1 MDREKLFSHLEQY
14 YYPKKDILNRL
25 PLGVPL
31 EGFWQELLNRR
42 MGRRTMLP
50 LHATTGET
58 YWYVVTEKM
67 VAASERII
75 EELMANEVPYDP
87 YRTHVSVASLEEV
100 YYTTYVEG
108 AVISMQDAMTF
119 LQGDEEP
126 HDINEQMILNNRQAC
141 SYIAGNLYNPVDEQ
155 FICTLAYI
163 LTERMDNGGDTY
175 RTDDTHE
182 IPFMGREPYTV
193 PPASMIPDKMH
204 ELIRFLQD
212 VSVHPLIKA
221 GVAQAW
227 ILLVRPFDEGNER
240 LARLLSTVILLRAG
254 YSFFGEVSL
263 SSIIARQSY
272 EYYNA
277 TANILRREN
286 GDDLT
291 YFLEYFLNLLVK
303 ALDERKVRLAQR
315 LAREQEAERMMAT
328 QPLATEDER
337 VGVDM
342 PQRAAA
348 VRQESFI
355 PPVAAQAP
363 DGGDI
368 DEDDDMDENMGIS
381 EERNQPSPQP
391 MSLKGG
397 DADGIRERLK
407 EAGFKGNLLPPV
419 VEILEEFL
427 DEDIGYFTRDQLME
441 GLGYTPKQAET
452 VIARLKE
459 IGVITASHRAGK
471 KMVYSFP
478 HVRNKPRSHN
488 GYSRELIGKL
498 QELSRSEVSLK
509 DKRIGGLLLEK
520 LSEGIV
526 SHDDYIQRGW
536 ESKWAS
542 DMRLA
547 EQIGLVAKVSP
558 AEYAICESPEAD
570 YQLLLPAQKAFAAAV
585 YKEFGGEVFSLE
597 MVVATLDYSSSH
609 ASAVLHQFTLLQIL
623 ACRKEDVNRYQFLVT
638 PEQHPECFAA

>member
-42 MGRRTMLP
+42 MGKRTMLP
-50 LHATTGET
+50 LHAPTGEP

-67 VAASERII
+67 VTASERVI
-75 EELMANEVPYDP
+75 EELMANEMPYDP
-87 YRTHVSVASLEEV
+87 YRTNVNVSSLEEV

-108 AVISMQDAMTF
+108 AMISMQDAMTF

-141 SYIAGNLYNPVDEQ
+141 SFIAGNLYNPVDEQ
-155 FICTLAYI
+155 FIRTLAYI
-163 LTERMDNGGDTY
+163 LTERMDNGGDSY
-175 RTDDTHE
+175 RTEDMHE

-193 PPASMIPDKMH
+193 PPASMIPDKMR
-204 ELIRFLQD
+204 ELILFLQD

-221 GVAQAW
+221 GIAQAW
-227 ILLVRPFDEGNER
+227 VLMVRPFDEGNER

-263 SSIIARQSY
+263 SAIIARQSY

-277 TANILRREN
+277 TANILRKEN
-286 GDDLT
+286 GYDLT

-303 ALDERKVRLAQR
+303 ALDERKVRLSQR
-315 LAREQEAERMMAT
+315 LAREQEAERMMAA
-328 QPLATEDER
+328 QPLAAEIGNADKQQR
-337 VGVDM
+337 V
-342 PQRAAA
+342 AA
-348 VRQESFI
+348 VEREPYI
-355 PPVAAQAP
+355 PSVSTSLPADEIP
-363 DGGDI
+363 DEENDFANDDFYEGGEVDV
-368 DEDDDMDENMGIS
+368 
-381 EERNQPSPQP
+381 PSPQP
-391 MSLKGG
+391 AGMKGG
-397 DADGIRERLK
+397 DEPGIRERLRD
-407 EAGFKGNLLPPV
+407 AGMKGNLMPPV

-427 DEDIGYFTRDQLME
+427 DEDIGYFTREQLIE
-441 GLGYTPKQAET
+441 GLGYTQKQTET

-459 IGVITASHRAGK
+459 CGVIMSSHRAGK

-478 HVRNKPRSHN
+478 HVRDKPRGHT

-498 QELSRSEVSLK
+498 QELSRSDSSPK
-509 DKRIGGLLLEK
+509 DKRIGSLLLEK
-520 LSEGIV
+520 LGDGIV
-526 SHDDYIQRGW
+526 SHDDYIERGW
-536 ESKWAS
+536 ESRWVS

-558 AEYAICESPEAD
+558 KEYAICENPEAD
-570 YQLLLPAQKAFAAAV
+570 YQLLLPAQKAFASAV
-585 YKEFGGEVFSLE
+585 YKEFGDEVFSLE
-597 MVVATLDYSSSH
+597 MVVATLDDSSSH
-609 ASAVLHQFTLLQIL
+609 VSAVLHQFTLLQIL
-623 ACRKEDVNRYQFLVT
+623 TCRKDDVNRYQFLVT